1 MLRQAIEK
9 SPEELQVILNEVLRL
24 PKRQQEE
31 LAELLR
37 DVSLSSIIS
46 SAKIVADRL
55 KFLTG
60 IEAVLFD
67 PEPKKRLR
75 ERTQLHRIVAQNCW
89 MFGEDFMLSV
99 DDQSLTEVLIHKKIL
114 GEDIVIDAPV
124 KHVSQ
129 ERGIVDLM
137 LSRSTRRH
145 NSDSITHLVV
155 ELKAPKV
162 KVNTDEISQI
172 EGYAA
177 SVMDDQRFRNVKV
190 SWVFWV
196 ISDDIGPHAKFR
208 MTDES
213 GLIHKKDNV
222 CIFVKSWGQ
231 VLAEKQKSHE
241 VLPRAARISSG

>member
-1 MLRQAIEK
+1 
-9 SPEELQVILNEVLRL
+9 
-24 PKRQQEE
+24 
-31 LAELLR
+31 
-37 DVSLSSIIS
+37 
-46 SAKIVADRL
+46 
-55 KFLTG
+55 
-60 IEAVLFD
+60 
-67 PEPKKRLR
+67 
-75 ERTQLHRIVAQNCW
+75 
-89 MFGEDFMLSV
+89 MLSV
-99 DDQSLTEVLIHKKIL
+99 DDQSLTEVLRSHKKIL

-162 KVNTDEISQI
+162 KVNTEEISQL

-177 SVMDDQRFRNVKV
+177 SVMDDQRFRNVNV

-196 ISDDIGPHAKFR
+196 ISDDVGPHARFR

-222 CIFVKSWGQ
+222 CIFVKTWGQ
-231 VLAEKQKSHE
+231 VLAENRSRMKFFQERLEYQADKGDSLKHLQE
-241 VLPRAARISSG
+241 HYAKYLEGVFDPEPAQASGDVVAAAK